1 MCNIEN
7 CSNNGNFFIYPNK
20 NEKFCSKHKKPYMK
34 YILHYCIEIDC
45 LEYSS
50 YNYENKPR
58 RFCKIH
64 KKDNMENRRHP
75 ECINKNCYLKATFN
89 IPNEKPQFCKKH
101 ADLDTMI
108 DVRHEKCIVKY
119 CFGRRIYNLINLSP
133 LYCSLHK
140 TDDMIDVNSKKCQVK
155 DCYGT
160 RVYNFYGLNP
170 SYCYKHKED
179 NMINTK
185 HTKCEKCD
193 KQASYNIKGMSPKYC
208 VKHCDKKTMVNV
220 VSKRCEKCKK
230 TIILSKYTYCALCD
244 DKQRIFKKQEYRV
257 RDFLELNNF
266 EFVHNI
272 RIDINT
278 EIYYYPDFLFELSEF
293 IIILEVDENK
303 HSGYCKKKEVKRMD
317 DIKNTLYKPVKFI
330 RYNPDL
336 NKITMEE
343 KESKLLETIN
353 EWTTKNIE
361 EFNDNVLY
369 LFY

>member
-89 IPNEKPQFCKKH
+89 IPNEKPKFCKKH

-108 DVRHEKCIVKY
+108 DVRHQKCIVKY

-140 TDDMIDVNSKKCQVK
+140 TDDMIDVNSKKCQVN
-155 DCYGT
+155 DCLGT
-160 RVYNFYGLNP
+160 PVYNFIGLNP
-170 SYCYKHKED
+170 AFCSSHKKD
-179 NMINTK
+179 KMINTK
-185 HTKCEKCD
+185 HTKCEKCET
-193 KQASYNIKGMSPKYC
+193 QASFNVKGMSPKYC
-208 VKHCDKKTMVNV
+208 VEHYDKETMINV
-220 VSKRCEKCKK
+220 CAKICQKCKK
-230 TIILSKYTYCALCD
+230 TQVRNNYNFCASCD
-244 DKQRIFKKQEYRV
+244 DERRIFKKQEYRV
-257 RDFLELNNF
+257 RDLLEINNF
-266 EFVHNI
+266 NFIHNR
-272 RIDINT
+272 RIDINKD
-278 EIYYYPDFLFELSEF
+278 IYYYPDFLFDLTDY
-293 IIILEVDENK
+293 IIVLEVDENK
-303 HSGYCKKKEVKRMD
+303 HNCYCKKK
-317 DIKNTLYKPVKFI
+317 N
-330 RYNPDL
+330 
-336 NKITMEE
+336 
-343 KESKLLETIN
+343 
-353 EWTTKNIE
+353 
-361 EFNDNVLY
+361 
-369 LFY
+369 